1 VKVVT
6 TGSAPIS
13 AEVLDF
19 LKIALACDIF
29 EGKLFH
35 YFIIRYLIILKHHQ
49 GKGDSAFNLLTFT
62 LFQLL

>member
-29 EGKLFH
+29 EGKPFR
-35 YFIIRYLIILKHHQ
+35 YFIIQYLTISNFS
-49 GKGDSAFNLLTFT
+49 G
-62 LFQLL
+62 

>member
-29 EGKLFH
+29 EGKFFR
-35 YFIIRYLIILKHHQ
+35 YSIIRYLTIFIPQ
-49 GKGDSAFNLLTFT
+49 GKGDSAFNLMAFT
-62 LFQLL
+62 IFQPL